1 MEAKAMTT
9 PALIGEFILSIF
21 INALGNALTV
31 SLNLGSA
38 FWTASAANMSHA
50 LPISLGN
57 MLVLNGLFIII
68 LNAILLHKI
77 EWRRI
82 AGNLLFMIPFSYL
95 IGWFDQ
101 LMLMTPLNHLNLFVR
116 ILLDFVGVAFIGTGI
131 SIYQR
136 INVMLHPADDL
147 MQILRFDYFHGN
159 ATAAQITSFMPPL
172 IAIAITFF
180 FTHQI
185 YAVNIG
191 TIFALLFQGAIVAW
205 ADKHIIPS
213 LKHRNLSRGEH

>member
-1 MEAKAMTT
+1 MTT
-9 PALIGEFILSIF
+9 PVLIGEFVISIL

-38 FWTASAANMSHA
+38 FWTAAAVNLSHA

-57 MLVLNGLFIII
+57 MLVLNGFLIIAA
-68 LNAILLHKI
+68 NAILLRKL

-82 AGNLLFMIPFSYL
+82 AGNLIFMVPFSYL
-95 IGWFDQ
+95 VGWFTQ
-101 LMLMTPLNHLNLFVR
+101 LVMLTPINHLPLIPR
-116 ILLDFVGVAFIGTGI
+116 ILLDFLGVAFIGTGI

-147 MQILRFDYFHGN
+147 MQILRFNYFHGN

-172 IAIAITFF
+172 IAIVITFF

-205 ADKHIIPS
+205 ADKHIMPK